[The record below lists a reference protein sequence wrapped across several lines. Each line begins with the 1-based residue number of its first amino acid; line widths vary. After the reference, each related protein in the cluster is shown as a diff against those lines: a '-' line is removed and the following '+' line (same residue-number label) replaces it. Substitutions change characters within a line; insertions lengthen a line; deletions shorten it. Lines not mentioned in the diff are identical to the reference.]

1 MSAAEVQQVEL
12 DLGDYRG
19 QKIKATKVKLA
30 NANDGFDPSTSLES
44 PRIYEIGETLTLAVE
59 VIVIA
64 HQAKAGNPL
73 EDEMEMVLL
82 QTFKCG
88 TMAVIPR
95 KSVAKEL
102 NAAAAAETARKAA
115 IKAAAAA
122 KKKAPVRRGNL
133 AAVQTDAEPKRVGD
147 SLEAALG
154 Q

>member
-1 MSAAEVQQVEL
+1 MSAVENEQVAL

-19 QKIKATKVKLA
+19 QRIKATKVKLA

-44 PRIYEIGETLTLAVE
+44 PRIYEIGEKLTLAVE
-59 VIVIA
+59 VIVSG
-64 HQAKAGNPL
+64 HSPKAVDLDAG
-73 EDEMEMVLL
+73 EIEVELL

-102 NAAAAAETARKAA
+102 NAAEAAQAERDKVKAA
-115 IKAAAAA
+115 TKR
-122 KKKAPVRRGNL
+122 KPVRRGQL
-133 AAVQTDAEPKRVGD
+133 KSVGTDGPEPVGA
-147 SLEAALG
+147 SLEKLLG